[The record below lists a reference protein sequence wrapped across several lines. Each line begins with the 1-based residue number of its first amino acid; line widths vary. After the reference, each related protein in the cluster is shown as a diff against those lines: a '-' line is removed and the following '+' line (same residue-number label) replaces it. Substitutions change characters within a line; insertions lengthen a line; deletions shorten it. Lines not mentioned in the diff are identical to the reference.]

1 MSNLYNLDSR
11 CVSPCFPMFAL
22 EQANFYDGVSGG
34 VSLTKPDRGMCEE
47 RSNLLE
53 LNPAGA
59 IYDDESAI
67 DFSPYVVEPVSG
79 SQLELY
85 NDDLLADLLASTN
98 KGDKAQPEYGYL
110 SHVAASP
117 TMNSV
122 TGISASSG
130 THSERDPF
138 AAQLRSSYDQRLD
151 LSKVVVKEER
161 DENMETPLHSQIAA
175 CAQTT
180 VHLPT
185 GQPTPPTS
193 PEPSS
198 SSSHGR
204 SLSAKEKS
212 KKSVDRQS
220 SEYRQRRE
228 RNNIAV
234 RKSRDKAKRR
244 NVEMQQKMLELN
256 AENDRLHK
264 KIEQLSRELAIMRN
278 FFEQQPNAASFLNA
292 NSDCR

>member
-11 CVSPCFPMFAL
+11 CVSPCFPIFPL
-22 EQANFYDGVSGG
+22 EPANFYEGVSGG
-34 VSLTKPDRGMCEE
+34 VKSNRGMCEE
-47 RSNLLE
+47 RANLAD
-53 LNPAGA
+53 LNPAGD
-59 IYDDESAI
+59 IYDDETAI

-85 NDDLLADLLASTN
+85 SDDLLADLFASTN
-98 KGDKAQPEYGYL
+98 KPDKSQPEYGYL
-110 SHVAASP
+110 PPPASQ
-117 TMNSV
+117 MMSSV
-122 TGISASSG
+122 SGVPASTGN
-130 THSERDPF
+130 HSERDLF
-138 AAQLRSSYDQRLD
+138 AAQLHNSYDQRLD

-161 DENMETPLHSQIAA
+161 DENMETSLHTQIAA

-198 SSSHGR
+198 ANFHGR
-204 SLSAKEKS
+204 SAPGKEKV
-212 KKSVDRQS
+212 KKTIDRQS

-234 RKSRDKAKRR
+234 RKSRDKAKQR
-244 NVEMQQKMLELN
+244 NVEMQQKVIELN

-278 FFEQQPNAASFLNA
+278 FFEQQPNAASFLSANA
-292 NSDCR
+292 DCR

>member
-11 CVSPCFPMFAL
+11 CVSPCFPMFSL
-22 EQANFYDGVSGG
+22 EPANFYEGVSGG
-34 VSLTKPDRGMCEE
+34 AKPNRGMCEE
-47 RSNLLE
+47 RANLAD
-53 LNPAGA
+53 LNPAGD
-59 IYDDESAI
+59 IYDDETAI

-79 SQLELY
+79 TQLELY
-85 NDDLLADLLASTN
+85 SDDLLADLFANTN
-98 KGDKAQPEYGYL
+98 KPDKSQPEYGYL
-110 SHVAASP
+110 PPAASQMM
-117 TMNSV
+117 TSA
-122 TGISASSG
+122 TGVPASTG
-130 THSERDPF
+130 NHSERDLF
-138 AAQLRSSYDQRLD
+138 AAQLQNSYDQRLD

-161 DENMETPLHSQIAA
+161 DENMETSLHTQIAA

-198 SSSHGR
+198 ASSHGR
-204 SLSAKEKS
+204 PAPGKEKA
-212 KKSVDRQS
+212 KKNIDRQS

-234 RKSRDKAKRR
+234 RKSRDKAKQR
-244 NVEMQQKMLELN
+244 NVEMQQKMMELN

-264 KIEQLSRELAIMRN
+264 KIEQLSRELAMMRN
-278 FFEQQPNAASFLNA
+278 FFDQQPNTASFLSANA
-292 NSDCR
+292 DCR

>member
-11 CVSPCFPMFAL
+11 CISPCFPMFSL
-22 EQANFYDGVSGG
+22 EPANFYEGVGG
-34 VSLTKPDRGMCEE
+34 GASLAKLNRGMCEE
-47 RSNLLE
+47 RTNLAD
-53 LNPAGA
+53 LNPAGD
-59 IYDDESAI
+59 IYDDETAI

-85 NDDLLADLLASTN
+85 SDDLLADLFASTN
-98 KGDKAQPEYGYL
+98 KPDKSQPEYGYL
-110 SHVAASP
+110 PSAASQML
-117 TMNSV
+117 TSV
-122 TGISASSG
+122 TSGPASTG
-130 THSERDPF
+130 NHSERELF
-138 AAQLRSSYDQRLD
+138 TAQLQNGYDQRLD
-151 LSKVVVKEER
+151 LSKVIVKEER
-161 DENMETPLHSQIAA
+161 HENMETSLHTQIAA

-198 SSSHGR
+198 ANSHGR
-204 SLSAKEKS
+204 STSGKEKS
-212 KKSVDRQS
+212 KKTVDRQS

-234 RKSRDKAKRR
+234 RKSRDKAKQR
-244 NVEMQQKMLELN
+244 NVEMQQKVIELN

-278 FFEQQPNAASFLNA
+278 FFEQQPNAASFISA
-292 NSDCR
+292 SADCR

>member
-11 CVSPCFPMFAL
+11 CISPCFSPLFPL
-22 EQANFYDGVSGG
+22 EPANFYEGVSGG
-34 VSLTKPDRGMCEE
+34 VSLAKPSRGMCEE
-47 RSNLLE
+47 RATLVD
-53 LNPAGA
+53 LNPAGD
-59 IYDDESAI
+59 IYDDETAI
-67 DFSPYVVEPVSG
+67 DFSPYVVEPVTG

-85 NDDLLADLLASTN
+85 NDDLLADLFASTN
-98 KGDKAQPEYGYL
+98 KADKSQPEYGYE
-110 SHVAASP
+110 SPAASQM
-117 TMNSV
+117 MNSV
-122 TGISASSG
+122 TGVPASTG
-130 THSERDPF
+130 NRSERGLF
-138 AAQLRSSYDQRLD
+138 TAQLRNSYDQRLD
-151 LSKVVVKEER
+151 LAKVVVKEEK
-161 DENMETPLHSQIAA
+161 DENMATSLHTQIAA

-198 SSSHGR
+198 SHPHGR
-204 SLSAKEKS
+204 SVSGKEKS

-234 RKSRDKAKRR
+234 RKSRDKAKQR
-244 NVEMQQKMLELN
+244 NVEMQQKVMELN

-264 KIEQLSRELAIMRN
+264 KIDQLSRELAIMRN

-292 NSDCR
+292 SADCR

>member
-11 CVSPCFPMFAL
+11 CVSPCFPMFPL
-22 EQANFYDGVSGG
+22 EPTNFYEGVGGG
-34 VSLTKPDRGMCEE
+34 VTLTKADRGMCEE
-47 RSNLLE
+47 RTSLID

-98 KGDKAQPEYGYL
+98 KGEKPQPDYGYL
-110 SHVAASP
+110 SHTAVSP
-117 TMNSV
+117 MMNSV
-122 TGISASSG
+122 TGMSASAG
-130 THSERDPF
+130 DHSERDPF
-138 AAQLRSSYDQRLD
+138 AAQLRNSYDQRLD

-198 SSSHGR
+198 SNSHGR
-204 SLSAKEKS
+204 SVSGKEKS

-244 NVEMQQKMLELN
+244 NAEMQQKLIELN

-264 KIEQLSRELAIMRN
+264 KIEQLSRELSIMRN

>member
-11 CVSPCFPMFAL
+11 CVSPCFPLFSL
-22 EQANFYDGVSGG
+22 EPANFYEGVNGG
-34 VSLTKPDRGMCEE
+34 AKPNRGMCEE
-47 RSNLLE
+47 RTNLVE
-53 LNPAGA
+53 LNPAGD
-59 IYDDESAI
+59 IYDDETAI
-67 DFSPYVVEPVSG
+67 DFSPYVVEPVTG

-85 NDDLLADLLASTN
+85 SDDLLADLFASTN
-98 KGDKAQPEYGYL
+98 KQDKSQPEYGFL
-110 SHVAASP
+110 PPAASL
-117 TMNSV
+117 MSSV
-122 TGISASSG
+122 SGVPASSG
-130 THSERDPF
+130 NHSDRDLF
-138 AAQLRSSYDQRLD
+138 TAQLHNSYDRRLD

-161 DENMETPLHSQIAA
+161 DENMETSLHSQIAA

-198 SSSHGR
+198 ANSHSR
-204 SLSAKEKS
+204 SGPGKEKT
-212 KKSVDRQS
+212 KKPVDRQS

-234 RKSRDKAKRR
+234 RKSRDKAKQR
-244 NVEMQQKMLELN
+244 NVEMQQKVIELN

-278 FFEQQPNAASFLNA
+278 FFEQQPNAAPFLNA
-292 NSDCR
+292 STDCR

>member
-11 CVSPCFPMFAL
+11 CVSPCFPLFSL
-22 EQANFYDGVSGG
+22 EPANFYEGVNGG
-34 VSLTKPDRGMCEE
+34 AKPNRGMCEE
-47 RSNLLE
+47 RNNLVE
-53 LNPAGA
+53 LNPAGD
-59 IYDDESAI
+59 IYDDETAI
-67 DFSPYVVEPVSG
+67 DFSPYVVEPVTG

-85 NDDLLADLLASTN
+85 SDDLLADLFASTN
-98 KGDKAQPEYGYL
+98 KPDKSQPDYGFL
-110 SHVAASP
+110 PPAASQ
-117 TMNSV
+117 MMSSV
-122 TGISASSG
+122 SGVPASSG
-130 THSERDPF
+130 NHSDRDLF
-138 AAQLRSSYDQRLD
+138 TAQLRGSYNQRPD

-161 DENMETPLHSQIAA
+161 DENMETSLHTQIAA

-198 SSSHGR
+198 ANSHGR
-204 SLSAKEKS
+204 SAPGKEKA
-212 KKSVDRQS
+212 KKPVDRQS

-234 RKSRDKAKRR
+234 RKSRDKAKQR
-244 NVEMQQKMLELN
+244 NIEMQQKVIELN

-264 KIEQLSRELAIMRN
+264 KIEQLSSELAIMRN
-278 FFEQQPNAASFLNA
+278 FFEQQPNAASFLSANA
-292 NSDCR
+292 DC

>member
-11 CVSPCFPMFAL
+11 CVSPCFPLFPL
-22 EQANFYDGVSGG
+22 EPANFYEGVNGG
-34 VSLTKPDRGMCEE
+34 AKPNRGMCEE
-47 RSNLLE
+47 RTNLVE
-53 LNPAGA
+53 LNPAGD
-59 IYDDESAI
+59 IYDDETAI
-67 DFSPYVVEPVSG
+67 DFSPYVVEPVTG

-85 NDDLLADLLASTN
+85 SDDLLADLFASTN
-98 KGDKAQPEYGYL
+98 KPDKSQPEYGFL
-110 SHVAASP
+110 PPAASL
-117 TMNSV
+117 MSSV
-122 TGISASSG
+122 SGVPASSG
-130 THSERDPF
+130 NHSDGDLF
-138 AAQLRSSYDQRLD
+138 TAQLHDSYDRRLD

-161 DENMETPLHSQIAA
+161 DETMETSLHRQIAA

-198 SSSHGR
+198 AHSHSGR
-204 SLSAKEKS
+204 SAPGKDKT
-212 KKSVDRQS
+212 KKPIDRQS

-234 RKSRDKAKRR
+234 RKSRDKAKQR
-244 NVEMQQKMLELN
+244 NVEMQQKVIELN

-278 FFEQQPNAASFLNA
+278 FFEQQPNAAPFLSA
-292 NSDCR
+292 NTDCR

>member
-11 CVSPCFPMFAL
+11 CVSPCFPMFSL
-22 EQANFYDGVSGG
+22 EPANFYEGVSGG
-34 VSLTKPDRGMCEE
+34 VSSAKANRGMCEE
-47 RSNLLE
+47 RANLVD
-53 LNPAGA
+53 LNPAGD
-59 IYDDESAI
+59 IYDDETAI

-85 NDDLLADLLASTN
+85 NDDLLADLFASTN
-98 KGDKAQPEYGYL
+98 KPDKSQPDYGYL
-110 SHVAASP
+110 PPAGSQMMS
-117 TMNSV
+117 SV
-122 TGISASSG
+122 TSVTASTG
-130 THSERDPF
+130 NHSEREPF
-138 AAQLRSSYDQRLD
+138 TAQLRNSYDQRLD

-161 DENMETPLHSQIAA
+161 TENMETSLHTQIAA

-193 PEPSS
+193 PEPSPLN
-198 SSSHGR
+198 SHGR
-204 SLSAKEKS
+204 SASGKEKS

-220 SEYRQRRE
+220 PEYRQRRE

-234 RKSRDKAKRR
+234 RKSRDKAKQR
-244 NVEMQQKMLELN
+244 NVEMQQKVVELN

-278 FFEQQPNAASFLNA
+278 FFEQQPNTASFLSA
-292 NSDCR
+292 SADCR